1 MGICSHVYVKRFVCR
16 YDKEVGVP
24 YYVAEDFKG
33 LHREAFSFNN
43 SKRIEIRYFFYYY
56 DGYKDDKIVLFCP
69 GLGPGHC
76 SYMAEIETLAK
87 RGYKVLTIDY
97 TGCGESKGKHLGSMN
112 TPTRDVM
119 ELLDYLNLDKEIIL
133 AGHSLG
139 GFTSLKVLSLR
150 DEIKRAVVLA
160 PIIAIEPMVLKASK
174 SKFITYWVLRYER
187 RVGKAYDKIDLPKY
201 LGTVDKDVLFI
212 SSIDD
217 PMVPYET
224 SLKIAEEAHNPHI
237 QIIKMEGRKHNPNYT
252 EKAVQYMNEVFGAF
266 NRRVMDKKIAS
277 DEERIEYFKGVSIEK
292 LTEQDQ
298 SLFDKITAFIDN

>member
-1 MGICSHVYVKRFVCR
+1 MGICSHVYVKKFVCR

-33 LHREAFSFNN
+33 LHREAYSFNN
-43 SKRIEIRYFFYYY
+43 SERIEIHYFYYY
-56 DGYKDDKIVLFCP
+56 YDNYQTDKIVLFCP

-112 TPTRDVM
+112 APTRDVM
-119 ELLDYLNLDKEIIL
+119 ELLDYLKLDKEIIMM
-133 AGHSLG
+133 GHSLG

-150 DEIKRAVVLA
+150 NEIKKAVVMA
-160 PIIAIEPMVLKASK
+160 PILAIEPMVLRASK
-174 SKFITYWVLRYER
+174 SKFITYWVLKYER
-187 RVGKAYDKIDLPKY
+187 KVGKAYDKIDLPKY
-201 LGTVDKDVLFI
+201 LGNIDKDILFI
-212 SSIDD
+212 SSVDD

-224 SLKIAEEAHNPHI
+224 SLKIAEDTHNPHI

-252 EKAVQYMNEVFGAF
+252 EAAVNYMAEVFGDF
-266 NRRVMDKKIAS
+266 NRRVMDKKITS
-277 DEERIEYFKGVSIEK
+277 DEERIAYFKDASIAR

-298 SLFDKITAFIDN
+298 TLFDQIVAFIN

>member
-1 MGICSHVYVKRFVCR
+1 MGICSHVYVKKFVCR

-33 LHREAFSFNN
+33 LHREAYSFNN
-43 SKRIEIRYFFYYY
+43 SKGIEIHYFYYY
-56 DGYKDDKIVLFCP
+56 YDNYQTDKIVLFCP

-119 ELLDYLNLDKEIIL
+119 ELLDYLRLDKEIIMM
-133 AGHSLG
+133 GHSLG

-150 DEIKRAVVLA
+150 NEIKKAVVMA
-160 PIIAIEPMVLKASK
+160 PILAIEPMVLRASK
-174 SKFITYWVLRYER
+174 SKFITYWVLKYER
-187 RVGKAYDKIDLPKY
+187 KVGKAYDKIDLPKY
-201 LGTVDKDVLFI
+201 LGNVDKNILFI
-212 SSIDD
+212 SSVDD

-224 SLKIAEEAHNPHI
+224 SLKIAEDTHNPHI

-252 EKAVQYMNEVFGAF
+252 EAAVNYMAEVFGDF

-277 DEERIEYFKGVSIEK
+277 DEERIAYFKDASIAR

-298 SLFDKITAFIDN
+298 TLFDQIVAFIN

>member
-24 YYVAEDFKG
+24 YYSVEDFKG
-33 LHREAFSFNN
+33 LHREAYTFNN
-43 SKRIEIRYFFYYY
+43 SERIEIHFFYYY
-56 DGYKDDKIVLFCP
+56 YDNYNQDIIILFGP
-69 GLGPGHC
+69 GLGPGHA

-97 TGCGESKGKHLGSMN
+97 TGCGESKGKHLGSMSF
-112 TPTRDVM
+112 PTRDVNG
-119 ELLDYLNLDKEIIL
+119 LLDYLKLDKEVIL
-133 AGHSLG
+133 MGHSLG
-139 GFTSLKVLSLR
+139 GFTSLKVLYLR
-150 DEIKRAVVLA
+150 DEIKKAVVLS
-160 PIIAIEPMVLKASK
+160 PIISIEPMVLRASK

-187 RVGKAYDKIDLPKY
+187 KVGKVYDKIDLPNY
-201 LGTVDKDVLFI
+201 LGTLDKDVLFI
-212 SSIDD
+212 QSVDD

-277 DEERIEYFKGVSIEK
+277 DEERIEYFKDVSIEK

-298 SLFDKITAFIDN
+298 SLFDKITAFIEK